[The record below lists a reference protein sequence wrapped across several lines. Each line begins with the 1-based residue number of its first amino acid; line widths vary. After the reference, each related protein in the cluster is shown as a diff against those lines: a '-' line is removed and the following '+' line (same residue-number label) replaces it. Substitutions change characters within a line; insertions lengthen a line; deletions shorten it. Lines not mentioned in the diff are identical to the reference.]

1 MPIFYIL
8 EKTKK
13 EGVELKNKNLQE
25 LMKYSGKYKVFTY
38 LSLILSGLSS
48 ILALVPFVYIWKI
61 IKEVIEVMPNFQNAT
76 NIVHNGWLA
85 VIFAVI
91 SMLIYFIGLI
101 CSHMSAFRVATNMR
115 KKAMEHITKMP
126 IGKIEEIG
134 SGKLRK
140 IVNESAGGTE
150 TYLAHQLP
158 DMAGALVTPICM
170 IIFLFVFDW
179 KLGLVSLIPTV
190 IGFFAMSKMMGKQMA
205 DDIGKYQNSLEV
217 MNNEAVEYVR
227 GMPVVKTFG
236 QSVYTFTKFKNSIE
250 DYEKFCMAYTKKA
263 RKPMIEFQ
271 VSINCIFAFLIAV
284 TLLVVGKGTVSQSF
298 LLNLLFYVIYTPILT
313 TTLTKVMFMSE
324 NTMLVTDC
332 IKRINSIFEIQP
344 LSESKINAKLK
355 DNSIELKNVKFK
367 YDNAEKN
374 AIDDINMKIDANST
388 IALVGPS
395 GSGKSTI
402 ANLIARFYDVNE
414 GKILIG
420 GVDIKD
426 IKKEELMDTV
436 SYVFQNSKLLKTSI
450 YENVRMAKPDATK
463 EEIMEALHLA
473 QCDDIIAKLPDG
485 INTIIGSKG
494 TYLSGGE
501 QQRINIARVMLKNS
515 KIVILDEATAFADPE
530 NEYKV
535 QKAFKNLGKNKT
547 VIMIAHRLSTIKNVD
562 KIYVINNGKVEEQG
576 THKELIDNGGMYSKM
591 WNDYNT
597 SIAWKVGEVKC

>member
-1 MPIFYIL
+1 M
-8 EKTKK
+8 K
-13 EGVELKNKNLQE
+13 KNLQE
-25 LMKYSGKYKVFTY
+25 LMKYSGKYKIFTY
-38 LSLILSGLSS
+38 LSLILSGISS
-48 ILALVPFVYIWKI
+48 VLALIPFVYIWKI

-76 NIVHNGWLA
+76 SIVHNGWMA
-85 VIFAVI
+85 VIFAII
-91 SMLIYFIGLI
+91 STIIYFVGLI
-101 CSHMSAFRVATNMR
+101 CSHMSAFRVASNMR
-115 KKAMEHITKMP
+115 KKAMEHITKIP

-170 IIFLFVFDW
+170 LIFLFIFDW
-179 KLGLVSLIPTV
+179 KLGIVSLIPTV
-190 IGFFAMSKMMGKQMA
+190 MGFFAMKKMMGKQMA

-236 QSVYTFTKFKNSIE
+236 QSVYTFKRFKNSIE
-250 DYEKFCMAYTKKA
+250 DYEKFCMAHTKKA

-271 VSINCIFAFLIAV
+271 VSVNCIFAFLIAV

-298 LLNLLFYVIYTPILT
+298 LLNLLFYIIYTPILT

-332 IKRINSIFEIQP
+332 IKRINSIFEIKP
-344 LSESKINAKLK
+344 LSENKTKEKIK

-367 YDNAEKN
+367 YDNAEDN
-374 AIDDINMKIDANST
+374 AIDNISMKIKANST

-420 GVDIKD
+420 VVDIKN
-426 IKKEELMDTV
+426 IKKEELMNTV

-450 YENVRMAKPDATK
+450 YENVRMAKPNATK
-463 EEIMEALHLA
+463 EEVIEALHLA
-473 QCDDIIAKLPDG
+473 QCDDIIEKMPDG
-485 INTIIGSKG
+485 IDTQIGSKG
-494 TYLSGGE
+494 VYFSGGE
-501 QQRINIARVMLKNS
+501 VQRINIARVILKNS

-530 NEYKV
+530 NETKV
-535 QKAFKNLGKNKT
+535 QKAFENLGKNKT

-562 KIYVINNGKVEEQG
+562 EIYVINNGKIKEQG
-576 THKELIDNGGMYSKM
+576 THEELIGKGGIYSKM

-597 SIAWKVGEVKC
+597 SIAWKVGEEKC

>member
-1 MPIFYIL
+1 M
-8 EKTKK
+8 
-13 EGVELKNKNLQE
+13 KNKNLQE
-25 LMKYSGKYKVFTY
+25 LMEYSGKYKIFTY
-38 LSLILSGLSS
+38 LSLILSGASS
-48 ILALVPFVYIWKI
+48 ILALIPFVYIWKI

-76 NIVHNGWLA
+76 NIVHNGWMA
-85 VIFAVI
+85 VAFSII
-91 SMLIYFIGLI
+91 SMVIYFIGLI
-101 CSHMSAFRVATNMR
+101 CSHMSAFRVAANMR

-126 IGKIEEIG
+126 IGKIDEIG
-134 SGKLRK
+134 SGRLRK

-158 DMAGALVTPICM
+158 DMAGALITPICM
-170 IIFLFVFDW
+170 LIFLFIFDW
-179 KLGLVSLIPTV
+179 KLGLVSLIPTI
-190 IGFFAMSKMMGKQMA
+190 IGFLAMSKMMGKQMA
-205 DDIGKYQNSLEV
+205 EDIGKYQNSLEV

-227 GMPVVKTFG
+227 GMPVVKSFG
-236 QSVYTFTKFKNSIE
+236 QSVYTFKKFKKSIE
-250 DYEKFCMAYTKKA
+250 DYDNFCMAYTKKA

-284 TLLVVGKGTVSQSF
+284 TLLVVGKGTISQSF
-298 LLNLLFYVIYTPILT
+298 LLNLLFYIIYTPILT

-332 IKRINSIFEIQP
+332 IKRINSIFEIKP
-344 LSESKINAKLK
+344 LSESTTNTKLN
-355 DNSIELKNVKFK
+355 DNFIELKNIKFK
-367 YDNAEKN
+367 YDNTEKN
-374 AIDDINMKIDANST
+374 AIDDISMEIPANST
-388 IALVGPS
+388 VALVGPS

-420 GVDIKD
+420 GIDIKD
-426 IKKEELMDTV
+426 IKKEELMNTV
-436 SYVFQNSKLLKTSI
+436 SYVFQNGKLLKTSI
-450 YENVRMAKPDATK
+450 YENVRMAKPNATK
-463 EEIMEALHLA
+463 EEVMEALHLA
-473 QCDDIIAKLPDG
+473 QCDDIIEKLPNG

-530 NEYKV
+530 NEYQV
-535 QKAFKNLGKNKT
+535 QKAFENLGKNKT

-562 KIYVINNGKVEEQG
+562 KIYVINNGKIEEQG
-576 THKELIDNGGMYSKM
+576 THEELINNNGIYNKM

-597 SIAWKVGEVKC
+597 SIAWKVGEAKC

>member
-1 MPIFYIL
+1 M
-8 EKTKK
+8 
-13 EGVELKNKNLQE
+13 KNKNLQE
-25 LMKYSGKYKVFTY
+25 LMKYSGKYKIFTY
-38 LSLILSGLSS
+38 LSLILSGISS
-48 ILALVPFVYIWKI
+48 VLALIPFVYIWKI

-76 NIVHNGWLA
+76 SIVHNGWMA
-85 VIFAVI
+85 VIFAII
-91 SMLIYFIGLI
+91 STIIYFVGLI
-101 CSHMSAFRVATNMR
+101 CSHMSAFRVASNMR
-115 KKAMEHITKMP
+115 KKAMEHITKIP

-170 IIFLFVFDW
+170 LIFLFIFDW
-179 KLGLVSLIPTV
+179 KLGIVSLIPTV
-190 IGFFAMSKMMGKQMA
+190 MGFFAMKKMMGKQMA

-236 QSVYTFTKFKNSIE
+236 QSVYTFKRFKNSIE
-250 DYEKFCMAYTKKA
+250 DYEKFCMAHTKKA

-271 VSINCIFAFLIAV
+271 VSVNCIFAFLIAV

-298 LLNLLFYVIYTPILT
+298 LLNLLFYIIYTPILT

-332 IKRINSIFEIQP
+332 IKRINSIFEIKP
-344 LSESKINAKLK
+344 LSENKTKEKIK

-367 YDNAEKN
+367 YDNAEDN
-374 AIDDINMKIDANST
+374 AIDNISMKIKANST

-420 GVDIKD
+420 VVDIKN
-426 IKKEELMDTV
+426 IKKEELMNTV

-450 YENVRMAKPDATK
+450 YENVRMAKPNATK
-463 EEIMEALHLA
+463 EEVIEALHLA
-473 QCDDIIAKLPDG
+473 QCDDIIEKMPDG
-485 INTIIGSKG
+485 IDTQIGSKG
-494 TYLSGGE
+494 VYFSGGE
-501 QQRINIARVMLKNS
+501 VQRINIARVILKNS

-530 NEYKV
+530 NETKV
-535 QKAFKNLGKNKT
+535 QKAFENLGKNKT

-562 KIYVINNGKVEEQG
+562 EIYVINNGKIKEQG
-576 THKELIDNGGMYSKM
+576 THEELIGKGGIYSKM

-597 SIAWKVGEVKC
+597 SIAWKVGEEKC

>member
-1 MPIFYIL
+1 
-8 EKTKK
+8 
-13 EGVELKNKNLQE
+13 
-25 LMKYSGKYKVFTY
+25 MKYSGKYKIFTY
-38 LSLILSGLSS
+38 LSLILSGISS
-48 ILALVPFVYIWKI
+48 VLALIPFVYIWKI

-76 NIVHNGWLA
+76 SIVHNGWMA
-85 VIFAVI
+85 VIFAII
-91 SMLIYFIGLI
+91 STIIYFVGLI
-101 CSHMSAFRVATNMR
+101 CSHMSAFRVASNMR
-115 KKAMEHITKMP
+115 KKAMEHITKIP

-170 IIFLFVFDW
+170 LIFLFIFDW
-179 KLGLVSLIPTV
+179 KLGIVSLIPTV
-190 IGFFAMSKMMGKQMA
+190 MGFFAMKKMMGKQMA

-236 QSVYTFTKFKNSIE
+236 QSVYTFKRFKNSIE
-250 DYEKFCMAYTKKA
+250 DYEKFCMAHTKKA
-263 RKPMIEFQ
+263 KKPMIEFQ
-271 VSINCIFAFLIAV
+271 VSVNCIFAFLIAV

-298 LLNLLFYVIYTPILT
+298 LLNLLFYIIYTPILT

-332 IKRINSIFEIQP
+332 IKRINSIFEIKP
-344 LSESKINAKLK
+344 LSENKTKEKIK

-367 YDNAEKN
+367 YDNAEDN
-374 AIDDINMKIDANST
+374 AIDNISMKIKANST

-420 GVDIKD
+420 VVDIKN
-426 IKKEELMDTV
+426 IKKEELMNTV

-450 YENVRMAKPDATK
+450 YENVRMAKPNATK
-463 EEIMEALHLA
+463 EEVIEALHLA
-473 QCDDIIAKLPDG
+473 QCDDIIEKMPDG
-485 INTIIGSKG
+485 IDTQIGSKG
-494 TYLSGGE
+494 VYFSGGE
-501 QQRINIARVMLKNS
+501 VQRINIARVILKNS

-530 NEYKV
+530 NETKV
-535 QKAFKNLGKNKT
+535 QKAFENLGKNKT

-562 KIYVINNGKVEEQG
+562 EIYVINNGKIKEQG
-576 THKELIDNGGMYSKM
+576 THEELIGKGGIYSKM

-597 SIAWKVGEVKC
+597 SIAWKVGEEKC

>member
-1 MPIFYIL
+1 M
-8 EKTKK
+8 
-13 EGVELKNKNLQE
+13 KNKNLQE
-25 LMKYSGKYKVFTY
+25 LMKYSGKYKIFTY
-38 LSLILSGLSS
+38 LSLILSGIYSV
-48 ILALVPFVYIWKI
+48 LALSPFVYIWKI

-76 NIVHNGWLA
+76 SIVHNGWMA
-85 VIFAVI
+85 VIFAII
-91 SMLIYFIGLI
+91 SMIIYFVGLI
-101 CSHMSAFRVATNMR
+101 CSHMSAFRVASNMR
-115 KKAMEHITKMP
+115 KKAMEHITKIP

-158 DMAGALVTPICM
+158 DMAGALVTTICM
-170 IIFLFVFDW
+170 LIFLFIFDW
-179 KLGLVSLIPTV
+179 KLGIVSLIPTV
-190 IGFFAMSKMMGKQMA
+190 MGFFAMKKMMGKQMA

-236 QSVYTFTKFKNSIE
+236 QSVYTFKRFKNSIE

-271 VSINCIFAFLIAV
+271 VSVNCIFAFLIAV

-298 LLNLLFYVIYTPILT
+298 LLNLLFYIIYTPILT

-332 IKRINSIFEIQP
+332 IKRINSIFEIKP
-344 LSESKINAKLK
+344 LSENKTKEKIK

-367 YDNAEKN
+367 YDNAEDN
-374 AIDDINMKIDANST
+374 AIDNISMKIKANNT

-420 GVDIKD
+420 GVDIKN
-426 IKKEELMDTV
+426 IKKEELMNTV

-450 YENVRMAKPDATK
+450 YENVRMAKPNATK
-463 EEIMEALHLA
+463 EEVIEALHLA
-473 QCDDIIAKLPDG
+473 QCDDIIEKMPDG
-485 INTIIGSKG
+485 IDTQIGSKG
-494 TYLSGGE
+494 VCFSGGE
-501 QQRINIARVMLKNS
+501 VQRINIARVILKNS

-530 NEYKV
+530 NETKV
-535 QKAFKNLGKNKT
+535 QKAFENLGKNKT

-562 KIYVINNGKVEEQG
+562 EIYVINNGKIEEQG
-576 THKELIDNGGMYSKM
+576 THEELIGKGGIYSKM

-597 SIAWKVGEVKC
+597 SIAWKVGEEKC

>member
-1 MPIFYIL
+1 
-8 EKTKK
+8 
-13 EGVELKNKNLQE
+13 
-25 LMKYSGKYKVFTY
+25 MKYSGKYKIFTY
-38 LSLILSGLSS
+38 LSLILSGISS
-48 ILALVPFVYIWKI
+48 VLALIPFVYIWKI

-76 NIVHNGWLA
+76 SIVHNGWMA
-85 VIFAVI
+85 VIFAII
-91 SMLIYFIGLI
+91 STIIYFVGLI
-101 CSHMSAFRVATNMR
+101 CSHMSAFRVASNMR
-115 KKAMEHITKMP
+115 KKAMEHITKIP

-170 IIFLFVFDW
+170 LIFLFIFDW
-179 KLGLVSLIPTV
+179 KLGIVSLIPTV
-190 IGFFAMSKMMGKQMA
+190 MGFFAMKKMMGKQMA

-236 QSVYTFTKFKNSIE
+236 QSVYTFKRFKNSIE
-250 DYEKFCMAYTKKA
+250 DYEKFCMTYTKKA

-271 VSINCIFAFLIAV
+271 VSVNCIFAFLIAV

-298 LLNLLFYVIYTPILT
+298 LLNLLFYIIYTPILT

-332 IKRINSIFEIQP
+332 IKRINSIFEIKP
-344 LSESKINAKLK
+344 LSENKTKEKIK

-367 YDNAEKN
+367 YDNAEDN
-374 AIDDINMKIDANST
+374 AIDNISMKIKANST

-420 GVDIKD
+420 GVDIKN
-426 IKKEELMDTV
+426 IKKEELMNTV

-450 YENVRMAKPDATK
+450 YENVRMAKPNATK
-463 EEIMEALHLA
+463 EEVIEALHLA
-473 QCDDIIAKLPDG
+473 QCDDIIEKMPDG
-485 INTIIGSKG
+485 IDTQIGSKG
-494 TYLSGGE
+494 VYFSGGE
-501 QQRINIARVMLKNS
+501 VQRINIARVILKNS

-530 NEYKV
+530 NETVIQEAISK
-535 QKAFKNLGKNKT
+535 LIKNKT
-547 VIMIAHRLSTIKNVD
+547 VLIIAHRMRTVTNAD
-562 KIYVINNGKVEEQG
+562 KIVVLKDGIVAEQGTPNGLINNGKIF
-576 THKELIDNGGMYSKM
+576 KEMVQKQQS
-591 WNDYNT
+591 T
-597 SIAWKVGEVKC
+597 EHWKL

>member
-1 MPIFYIL
+1 M
-8 EKTKK
+8 
-13 EGVELKNKNLQE
+13 KNKNLQE
-25 LMKYSGKYKVFTY
+25 LMEYSGKYKIFTY
-38 LSLILSGLSS
+38 LSLILSGASS
-48 ILALVPFVYIWKI
+48 ILALIPFVYIWKI

-76 NIVHNGWLA
+76 NIVHNGWMA
-85 VIFAVI
+85 VAFSII
-91 SMLIYFIGLI
+91 SMVIYFIGLI
-101 CSHMSAFRVATNMR
+101 CSHMSAFRVAANMR

-126 IGKIEEIG
+126 IGKIDEIG
-134 SGKLRK
+134 SGRLRK

-158 DMAGALVTPICM
+158 DMAGALITPICM
-170 IIFLFVFDW
+170 LIFLFIFDW
-179 KLGLVSLIPTV
+179 KLGLVSLIPTI
-190 IGFFAMSKMMGKQMA
+190 IGFLAMSKMMGKQMA
-205 DDIGKYQNSLEV
+205 EDIGKYQNSLEV

-227 GMPVVKTFG
+227 GMPVVKSFG
-236 QSVYTFTKFKNSIE
+236 QSVYTFKKFKKSIE
-250 DYEKFCMAYTKKA
+250 DYDNFCMAYTKKA

-284 TLLVVGKGTVSQSF
+284 TLLVVGKGTISQSF
-298 LLNLLFYVIYTPILT
+298 LLNLLFYIIYTPILT

-332 IKRINSIFEIQP
+332 IKRINSIFEIKP
-344 LSESKINAKLK
+344 LSESTTNTKLN
-355 DNSIELKNVKFK
+355 DNFIELKNIKFK
-367 YDNAEKN
+367 YDNTEKN
-374 AIDDINMKIDANST
+374 AIDDISMEIPANST
-388 IALVGPS
+388 VALVGPS

-420 GVDIKD
+420 GIDIKD
-426 IKKEELMDTV
+426 IKKEELMNTV
-436 SYVFQNSKLLKTSI
+436 SYVFQNGKLLKTSI
-450 YENVRMAKPDATK
+450 YENVRMAKPNATK
-463 EEIMEALHLA
+463 EEVMEALHLA
-473 QCDDIIAKLPDG
+473 QCDDIIEKLPNG

-530 NEYKV
+530 NEYQL
-535 QKAFKNLGKNKT
+535 QKAFENLGKNKT

-562 KIYVINNGKVEEQG
+562 KIYVINNGKIEEQG
-576 THKELIDNGGMYSKM
+576 THEELINNNGIYNKM

-597 SIAWKVGEVKC
+597 SIAWKVGEAKC

>member
-1 MPIFYIL
+1 M
-8 EKTKK
+8 
-13 EGVELKNKNLQE
+13 KNKNLQE
-25 LMKYSGKYKVFTY
+25 LMKYSEKYKIFTY
-38 LSLILSGLSS
+38 LSLILSSVSS
-48 ILALVPFVYIWKI
+48 IFALVPFVYIWKI

-76 NIVHNGWLA
+76 SIVHNGWMA
-85 VIFAVI
+85 VIFAIV
-91 SMLIYFIGLI
+91 SMVIYFIGLI
-101 CSHMSAFRVATNMR
+101 CSHMSAFRVATNIR

-126 IGKIEEIG
+126 IGKIDEIG

-158 DMAGALVTPICM
+158 DMAGAVVTPICM
-170 IIFLFVFDW
+170 IIFLFIFDW

-205 DDIGKYQNSLEV
+205 EDIGKYQNSLEI

-236 QSVYTFTKFKNSIE
+236 QSVYTFRKFKKSIQ
-250 DYEKFCMAYTKKA
+250 DYDNFCMSYTKKA
-263 RKPMIEFQ
+263 RKPMIGFQ
-271 VSINCIFAFLIAV
+271 VAINCIFAFLIAV
-284 TLLVVGKGTVSQSF
+284 TLLVVGNGTISQNF
-298 LLNLLFYVIYTPILT
+298 LLNLLFYIIYTPILT

-324 NTMLVTDC
+324 NTMIVTDC
-332 IKRINSIFEIQP
+332 IKRINSIFDIKP
-344 LSESKINAKLK
+344 LSESTTIIKMN
-355 DNSIELKNVKFK
+355 DNSIELKNIKFK

-374 AIDDINMKIDANST
+374 AIDDISMKIPANST

-402 ANLIARFYDVNE
+402 ANLIARFYDVND
-414 GKILIG
+414 GKISIG
-420 GVDIKD
+420 GVDIKE
-426 IKKEELMDTV
+426 IKKEDLMNTV
-436 SYVFQNSKLLKTSI
+436 SYVFQNSQLLKTSI
-450 YENVRMAKPDATK
+450 YENVRMAKPNATK
-463 EEIMEALHLA
+463 EEIIEALHLA
-473 QCDDIIAKLPDG
+473 QCDDIIEKLPNG

-530 NEYKV
+530 NEFQV
-535 QKAFKNLGKNKT
+535 QKAFENLGKDKT

-562 KIYVINNGKVEEQG
+562 KIYVINDGKIEEQG
-576 THKELIDNGGMYSKM
+576 THEELINKKGIYNKM

>member
-1 MPIFYIL
+1 
-8 EKTKK
+8 
-13 EGVELKNKNLQE
+13 
-25 LMKYSGKYKVFTY
+25 MKYSGKYKIFTY
-38 LSLILSGLSS
+38 LSLILSGISS
-48 ILALVPFVYIWKI
+48 VLALIPFVYIWKI

-76 NIVHNGWLA
+76 SIVHNGWMA
-85 VIFAVI
+85 VIFAII
-91 SMLIYFIGLI
+91 STIIYFVGLI
-101 CSHMSAFRVATNMR
+101 CSHMSAFRVASNMR
-115 KKAMEHITKMP
+115 KKAMEHITKIP

-170 IIFLFVFDW
+170 LIFLFIFDW
-179 KLGLVSLIPTV
+179 KLGIVSLIPTV
-190 IGFFAMSKMMGKQMA
+190 MGFFAMKKMMGKQMA

-236 QSVYTFTKFKNSIE
+236 QSVYTFKRFKNSIE
-250 DYEKFCMAYTKKA
+250 DYEKFCMTYTKKA

-271 VSINCIFAFLIAV
+271 VSVNCIFAFLIAV

-298 LLNLLFYVIYTPILT
+298 LLNLLFYIIYTPILT

-332 IKRINSIFEIQP
+332 IKRINSIFEIKP
-344 LSESKINAKLK
+344 LSENKTKEKIK

-367 YDNAEKN
+367 YDNAEDN
-374 AIDDINMKIDANST
+374 AIDNISMKIKANST

-420 GVDIKD
+420 GVDIKN
-426 IKKEELMDTV
+426 IKKEELMNTV

-450 YENVRMAKPDATK
+450 YENVRMAKPNATK
-463 EEIMEALHLA
+463 EEVIEALHLA
-473 QCDDIIAKLPDG
+473 QCDDIIEKMPDG
-485 INTIIGSKG
+485 IDTQIGSKG
-494 TYLSGGE
+494 VYFSGGE
-501 QQRINIARVMLKNS
+501 VQRINIARVILKNS

-530 NEYKV
+530 NETKV
-535 QKAFKNLGKNKT
+535 QKAFENLGKNKT

-562 KIYVINNGKVEEQG
+562 EIYVINNGKIKEQG
-576 THKELIDNGGMYSKM
+576 THEELIGKGGIYSKM

-597 SIAWKVGEVKC
+597 SIAWKVGEEKC

>member
-1 MPIFYIL
+1 
-8 EKTKK
+8 
-13 EGVELKNKNLQE
+13 
-25 LMKYSGKYKVFTY
+25 MKYSGKYKIFTY
-38 LSLILSGLSS
+38 LSLILSGISS
-48 ILALVPFVYIWKI
+48 VLALIPFVYIWKI

-76 NIVHNGWLA
+76 SIVHNGWMA
-85 VIFAVI
+85 VIFAII
-91 SMLIYFIGLI
+91 STIIYFVGLI
-101 CSHMSAFRVATNMR
+101 CSHMSAFRVASNMR
-115 KKAMEHITKMP
+115 KKAMEHITKIP

-170 IIFLFVFDW
+170 LIFLFIFDW
-179 KLGLVSLIPTV
+179 KLGIVSLIPTV
-190 IGFFAMSKMMGKQMA
+190 MGFFAMKKMMGKQMA

-236 QSVYTFTKFKNSIE
+236 QSVYTFKRFKNSIE
-250 DYEKFCMAYTKKA
+250 DYEKFCMAHTKKA

-271 VSINCIFAFLIAV
+271 VSVNCIFAFLIAV

-298 LLNLLFYVIYTPILT
+298 LLNLLFYIIYTPILT

-332 IKRINSIFEIQP
+332 IKRINSIFEIKP
-344 LSESKINAKLK
+344 LSENKTKEKIK

-367 YDNAEKN
+367 YDNAEDN
-374 AIDDINMKIDANST
+374 AIDNISMKIKANST

-420 GVDIKD
+420 GVDIKN
-426 IKKEELMDTV
+426 IKKEELMNTV

-450 YENVRMAKPDATK
+450 YENVRMAKPNATK
-463 EEIMEALHLA
+463 EEVIEALHLA
-473 QCDDIIAKLPDG
+473 QCDDIIEKMPDG
-485 INTIIGSKG
+485 IDTQIGSKG
-494 TYLSGGE
+494 VYFSGGE
-501 QQRINIARVMLKNS
+501 VQRINIARVILKNS

-530 NEYKV
+530 NETKV
-535 QKAFKNLGKNKT
+535 QKAFENLGKNKT

-562 KIYVINNGKVEEQG
+562 EIYVINNGKIKEQG
-576 THKELIDNGGMYSKM
+576 THEELIGKGGIYSKM

-597 SIAWKVGEVKC
+597 SIAWKVGEEKC

>member
-1 MPIFYIL
+1 M
-8 EKTKK
+8 
-13 EGVELKNKNLQE
+13 KNKNLQE

-38 LSLILSGLSS
+38 LSLILSGISS
-48 ILALVPFVYIWKI
+48 IFALIPFIYIWKI
-61 IKEVIEVMPNFQNAT
+61 IKEVIEVMPNFENAT

-85 VIFAVI
+85 VIFAIV
-91 SMLIYFIGLI
+91 SMIIYFMGLI
-101 CSHMSAFRVATNMR
+101 CSHMSAFRVASNMR
-115 KKAMEHITKMP
+115 KKAMEHITKMT

-158 DMAGALVTPICM
+158 DMVGALVTPICM
-170 IIFLFVFDW
+170 LIFLFIFDW
-179 KLGLVSLIPTV
+179 KLGIVSLVPT
-190 IGFFAMSKMMGKQMA
+190 IMGFFAMKKMMGKQMA

-236 QSVYTFTKFKNSIE
+236 QSVYTFKRFKNSIE

-271 VSINCIFAFLIAV
+271 VSVNCIFAFLIAV
-284 TLLVVGKGTVSQSF
+284 TLLTVGRGTISQRF
-298 LLNLLFYVIYTPILT
+298 LLNLLFYIIYTPILT

-332 IKRINSIFEIQP
+332 IKRINSIFDIKP
-344 LSESKINAKLK
+344 LSENKTKEKIK

-367 YDNAEKN
+367 YDNAEEN
-374 AIDDINMKIDANST
+374 AIDGISMRISSNST

-395 GSGKSTI
+395 GGGKSTI
-402 ANLIARFYDVNE
+402 ANLVARFYDVNE
-414 GKILIG
+414 GKISIG
-420 GVDIKD
+420 GVDIKN
-426 IKKEELMDTV
+426 IKKEELMNTV

-450 YENVRMAKPDATK
+450 YENVRMAKPNATK
-463 EEIMEALHLA
+463 EEVMEALHLA
-473 QCDDIIAKLPDG
+473 QCDDIIEKLPDG
-485 INTIIGSKG
+485 IDTQIGSKG
-494 TYLSGGE
+494 VYFSGGE
-501 QQRINIARVMLKNS
+501 VQRINIARVILKNS
-515 KIVILDEATAFADPE
+515 RIVILDEATAFADPE
-530 NEYKV
+530 NETKV
-535 QKAFKNLGKNKT
+535 QKAFENLGKNKT

-562 KIYVINNGKVEEQG
+562 EIYVINNGKIEEQG
-576 THKELIDNGGMYSKM
+576 THEELIGKGGIYSKM

-597 SIAWKVGEVKC
+597 SIAWKVGEEKC

>member
-1 MPIFYIL
+1 M
-8 EKTKK
+8 
-13 EGVELKNKNLQE
+13 KNKNLQE
-25 LMKYSGKYKVFTY
+25 LMKYSGKYKIFTY
-38 LSLILSGLSS
+38 LSLILSGIYSV
-48 ILALVPFVYIWKI
+48 LALIPFVYIWKI

-76 NIVHNGWLA
+76 SIVHNGWMA
-85 VIFAVI
+85 VIFAII
-91 SMLIYFIGLI
+91 SMIIYFVGLI
-101 CSHMSAFRVATNMR
+101 CSHMSAFRVASNMR
-115 KKAMEHITKMP
+115 KKAMEHITKIP

-170 IIFLFVFDW
+170 LIFLFIFDW
-179 KLGLVSLIPTV
+179 KLGIVSLIPTV
-190 IGFFAMSKMMGKQMA
+190 MGFFAMKKMMGKQMA

-236 QSVYTFTKFKNSIE
+236 QSVYTFKRFKNSIE

-271 VSINCIFAFLIAV
+271 VSVNCIFAFLIAV

-298 LLNLLFYVIYTPILT
+298 LLNLLFYIIYTPILT

-332 IKRINSIFEIQP
+332 IKRINSIFEIKP
-344 LSESKINAKLK
+344 LSENKTKEKIK

-367 YDNAEKN
+367 YDNAEDN
-374 AIDDINMKIDANST
+374 AIDNAIDNISMKIKANNT

-420 GVDIKD
+420 GVDIKN
-426 IKKEELMDTV
+426 IKKEELMNTV

-450 YENVRMAKPDATK
+450 YENVRMAKPNATK
-463 EEIMEALHLA
+463 EEVIEALHLA
-473 QCDDIIAKLPDG
+473 QCDDIIEKMPDG
-485 INTIIGSKG
+485 IDTQIGSKG
-494 TYLSGGE
+494 VCFSGGE
-501 QQRINIARVMLKNS
+501 VQRINIARVILKNS

-530 NEYKV
+530 NETKV
-535 QKAFKNLGKNKT
+535 QKAFENLGKNKT

-562 KIYVINNGKVEEQG
+562 EIYVINNGKIEEQG
-576 THKELIDNGGMYSKM
+576 THEELIGKGGIYSKM

-597 SIAWKVGEVKC
+597 SIAWKVGEEKC

>member
-1 MPIFYIL
+1 M
-8 EKTKK
+8 
-13 EGVELKNKNLQE
+13 KNKNLQE
-25 LMKYSGKYKVFTY
+25 LMKYSGKYKIFTY

-48 ILALVPFVYIWKI
+48 ILALIPFVYIWKI

-76 NIVHNGWLA
+76 SIVHNGWMA
-85 VIFAVI
+85 VAFAII
-91 SMLIYFIGLI
+91 SMAIYFMGLI

-150 TYLAHQLP
+150 NYLAHQLP

-170 IIFLFVFDW
+170 LIFLFIFDW
-179 KLGLVSLIPTV
+179 KLGLVSLIPTG

-217 MNNEAVEYVR
+217 MNNEAAEYVR

-236 QSVYTFTKFKNSIE
+236 QSVYTFKRFKNSIE

-271 VSINCIFAFLIAV
+271 VSTNCIFAFLIAV
-284 TLLVVGKGTVSQSF
+284 TLLIVGKGTVSQSF
-298 LLNLLFYVIYTPILT
+298 LLNLLFYIIYTPILT

-332 IKRINSIFEIQP
+332 IKRINSIFEIEP
-344 LSESKINAKLK
+344 LPESKPNAKLN
-355 DNSIELKNVKFK
+355 DNSIERKNIKFK

-374 AIDDINMKIDANST
+374 AIDGISMKINSNST

-414 GKILIG
+414 GKISIG
-420 GVDIKD
+420 GVDIKN
-426 IKKEELMDTV
+426 IKKEELMNTV

-450 YENVRMAKPDATK
+450 YENVRMAKPNATK
-463 EEIMEALHLA
+463 EEVVEALHLA
-473 QCDDIIAKLPDG
+473 QCDDIIEKLPDG
-485 INTIIGSKG
+485 INTVIGSKG

-501 QQRINIARVMLKNS
+501 GQRINIARVMLKNS

-530 NEYKV
+530 NEYQV
-535 QKAFKNLGKNKT
+535 QKAFENLGKNKT

-562 KIYVINNGKVEEQG
+562 KIYVINNGKIEEQG
-576 THKELIDNGGMYSKM
+576 THEELINNNGIYNKM

-597 SIAWKVGEVKC
+597 SIAWKVGEAKC

>member
-1 MPIFYIL
+1 M
-8 EKTKK
+8 
-13 EGVELKNKNLQE
+13 KNKNLQE
-25 LMKYSGKYKVFTY
+25 LMKYSGKYKIFTY
-38 LSLILSGLSS
+38 LSLILSGISS
-48 ILALVPFVYIWKI
+48 VLALIPFVYIWKI

-76 NIVHNGWLA
+76 SIVHNGWMA
-85 VIFAVI
+85 VIFAII
-91 SMLIYFIGLI
+91 SMIIYFVGLI
-101 CSHMSAFRVATNMR
+101 CSHMSAFRVASNMR
-115 KKAMEHITKMP
+115 KKAMEHITKIP

-170 IIFLFVFDW
+170 LIFLFIFDW
-179 KLGLVSLIPTV
+179 KLGIVSLIPTV
-190 IGFFAMSKMMGKQMA
+190 MGFFAMKKMMGKQMA

-236 QSVYTFTKFKNSIE
+236 QSVYTFKRFKNSIE

-271 VSINCIFAFLIAV
+271 VSVNCIFAFLIAV

-298 LLNLLFYVIYTPILT
+298 LLNLLFYIIYTPILT

-332 IKRINSIFEIQP
+332 IKRINSIFEIKP
-344 LSESKINAKLK
+344 LSENKTKEKIK

-367 YDNAEKN
+367 YDNAEDN
-374 AIDDINMKIDANST
+374 AIDNISMKIKANST

-420 GVDIKD
+420 GVDIKN
-426 IKKEELMDTV
+426 IKKEELMNTV

-450 YENVRMAKPDATK
+450 YENVRMAKPNATK
-463 EEIMEALHLA
+463 EEVIEALHLA
-473 QCDDIIAKLPDG
+473 QCDDIIEKMPDG
-485 INTIIGSKG
+485 IDTQIGSKG
-494 TYLSGGE
+494 VYFSGGE
-501 QQRINIARVMLKNS
+501 VQRINIARVILKNS

-530 NEYKV
+530 NETKV
-535 QKAFKNLGKNKT
+535 QKAFENLGKNKT
-547 VIMIAHRLSTIKNVD
+547 VIMIAHRLLTIKNVD
-562 KIYVINNGKVEEQG
+562 EIYVINNGKIKEQG
-576 THKELIDNGGMYSKM
+576 THEELIGKGGIYSKM

-597 SIAWKVGEVKC
+597 SIAWKVGEEKC

>member
-1 MPIFYIL
+1 M
-8 EKTKK
+8 
-13 EGVELKNKNLQE
+13 KNKNLQE
-25 LMKYSGKYKVFTY
+25 LMKYSGKYKIFTY
-38 LSLILSGLSS
+38 LSLILSGVSS
-48 ILALVPFVYIWKI
+48 ILALIPFVYIWKI

-76 NIVHNGWLA
+76 SIVYNGWMA
-85 VIFAVI
+85 VLFAVL
-91 SMLIYFIGLI
+91 SMIIYFAGLV
-101 CSHMSAFRVATNMR
+101 CSHMSAFRIATNMR
-115 KKAMEHITKMP
+115 KRVMEHITKIP
-126 IGKIEEIG
+126 IGKIDEIG

-158 DMAGALVTPICM
+158 DLVGALVTPVCM
-170 IIFLFVFDW
+170 LIILFIFDW

-190 IGFFAMSKMMGKQMA
+190 LGFFAMSKMMGKQMA

-236 QSVYTFTKFKNSIE
+236 QTIHTFKKFKKSID
-250 DYEKFCMAYTKKA
+250 DYDNFCISYTKKA

-284 TLLVVGKGTVSQSF
+284 SLIVVGRGTVSQEF
-298 LLNLLFYVIYTPILT
+298 LLNLLFYIIYTPILT

-332 IKRINSIFEIQP
+332 INRINSIFDIKP
-344 LSESKINAKLK
+344 LSESTATVKLK
-355 DNSIELKNVKFK
+355 DNSIELKNIKFK
-367 YDNAEKN
+367 YENAEKN
-374 AIDDINMKIDANST
+374 AIDDISLKIPANST

-395 GSGKSTI
+395 GGGKSTI
-402 ANLIARFYDVNE
+402 ANLIARFYDVDK
-414 GKILIG
+414 GQILIG
-420 GVDIKD
+420 GVNVKD
-426 IKKEELMDTV
+426 IPKEELMNTV

-450 YENVRMAKPDATK
+450 YENVKMAKQNATK
-463 EEIMEALHLA
+463 DEIMKALHMA
-473 QCDDIIAKLPDG
+473 QCDDILEKLPDG
-485 INTIIGSKG
+485 VNTVIGKNG

-530 NEYKV
+530 NELQV
-535 QKAFKNLGKNKT
+535 QKAFENLSKNKT

-562 KIYVINNGKVEEQG
+562 KIYVLDNGKIKEEG
-576 THKELIDNGGMYSKM
+576 THDELLDKNEIYNKM

-597 SIAWKVGEVKC
+597 SIAWKVGEKRC

>member
-1 MPIFYIL
+1 
-8 EKTKK
+8 
-13 EGVELKNKNLQE
+13 
-25 LMKYSGKYKVFTY
+25 MKYSGKYKIFTY
-38 LSLILSGLSS
+38 LSLILSGISS
-48 ILALVPFVYIWKI
+48 VLALIPFIYIWKI

-76 NIVHNGWLA
+76 SIVHNGWMA
-85 VIFAVI
+85 VIFAII
-91 SMLIYFIGLI
+91 STIIYFVGLI
-101 CSHMSAFRVATNMR
+101 CSHMSAFRVASNMR
-115 KKAMEHITKMP
+115 KKAMEHITKIP

-170 IIFLFVFDW
+170 LIFLFIFDW
-179 KLGLVSLIPTV
+179 KLGIVSLIPTV
-190 IGFFAMSKMMGKQMA
+190 MGFFAMKKMMGKQMA

-236 QSVYTFTKFKNSIE
+236 QSVYTFKRFKNSIE
-250 DYEKFCMAYTKKA
+250 DYEKFCMAHTKKA

-271 VSINCIFAFLIAV
+271 VSVNCIFAFLIAV

-298 LLNLLFYVIYTPILT
+298 LLNLLFYIIYTPILT

-332 IKRINSIFEIQP
+332 IKRINSIFEIKP
-344 LSESKINAKLK
+344 LSENKTKEKIK

-367 YDNAEKN
+367 YDNAEDN
-374 AIDDINMKIDANST
+374 AIDNISMKIKANST

-420 GVDIKD
+420 VVDIKN
-426 IKKEELMDTV
+426 IKKEELMNTV

-450 YENVRMAKPDATK
+450 YENVRMAKPNATK
-463 EEIMEALHLA
+463 EEVIEALHLA
-473 QCDDIIAKLPDG
+473 QCDDIIEKMPDG
-485 INTIIGSKG
+485 IDTQIGSKG
-494 TYLSGGE
+494 VYFSGGE
-501 QQRINIARVMLKNS
+501 VQRINIARVILKNS

-530 NEYKV
+530 NETKV
-535 QKAFKNLGKNKT
+535 QKAFENLGKNKT

-562 KIYVINNGKVEEQG
+562 EIYVINNGKIKEQG
-576 THKELIDNGGMYSKM
+576 THEELIGKGGIYSKM

-597 SIAWKVGEVKC
+597 SIAWKVGEEKC

>member
-1 MPIFYIL
+1 M
-8 EKTKK
+8 K
-13 EGVELKNKNLQE
+13 KNLQE
-25 LMKYSGKYKVFTY
+25 LMKYSGKYKIFTY
-38 LSLILSGLSS
+38 LSLILSGISS
-48 ILALVPFVYIWKI
+48 VLALIPFVYIWKI

-76 NIVHNGWLA
+76 SIVHNGWMA
-85 VIFAVI
+85 VIFAII
-91 SMLIYFIGLI
+91 STIIYFVGLI
-101 CSHMSAFRVATNMR
+101 CSHMSAFRVASNMR
-115 KKAMEHITKMP
+115 KKAMEHITKIP

-170 IIFLFVFDW
+170 LIFLFIFDW
-179 KLGLVSLIPTV
+179 KLGIVSLIPTV
-190 IGFFAMSKMMGKQMA
+190 MGFFAMKKMMGKQMA

-236 QSVYTFTKFKNSIE
+236 QSVYTFKRFKNSIE

-271 VSINCIFAFLIAV
+271 VSVNCIFAFLIAV

-298 LLNLLFYVIYTPILT
+298 LLNLLFYIIYTPILT

-332 IKRINSIFEIQP
+332 IKRINSIFEIKP
-344 LSESKINAKLK
+344 LSENKTKEKIK

-367 YDNAEKN
+367 YDNAEDN
-374 AIDDINMKIDANST
+374 AIDNISMKIKANST

-395 GSGKSTI
+395 ESGKSTI

-420 GVDIKD
+420 GVDIKN
-426 IKKEELMDTV
+426 IKKEELMNTV

-450 YENVRMAKPDATK
+450 YENVRMAKPNATK
-463 EEIMEALHLA
+463 EEVIEALHLA
-473 QCDDIIAKLPDG
+473 QCDDIIEKMPDG
-485 INTIIGSKG
+485 IDTQIGSKG
-494 TYLSGGE
+494 VYFSGGE
-501 QQRINIARVMLKNS
+501 VQRINIARVILKNS

-530 NEYKV
+530 NETVIQEAISK
-535 QKAFKNLGKNKT
+535 LIKNKT
-547 VIMIAHRLSTIKNVD
+547 VLIIAHRMRTVTNAD
-562 KIYVINNGKVEEQG
+562 KIVVLKDGIVAEQGTPNGLINNGKIF
-576 THKELIDNGGMYSKM
+576 KEMVQKQQS
-591 WNDYNT
+591 T
-597 SIAWKVGEVKC
+597 EHWKL

>member
-1 MPIFYIL
+1 M
-8 EKTKK
+8 
-13 EGVELKNKNLQE
+13 KNKNLQE
-25 LMKYSGKYKVFTY
+25 LMKYSGKYKIFTY
-38 LSLILSGLSS
+38 LSLILSGISS
-48 ILALVPFVYIWKI
+48 VLALIPFVYIWKI

-76 NIVHNGWLA
+76 SIVHNGWMA
-85 VIFAVI
+85 VIFAII
-91 SMLIYFIGLI
+91 SMIIYFVGLI
-101 CSHMSAFRVATNMR
+101 CSHMSAFRVASNMR
-115 KKAMEHITKMP
+115 KKAMEHITKIP

-158 DMAGALVTPICM
+158 DMAGALVTTICM
-170 IIFLFVFDW
+170 LIFLFIFDW
-179 KLGLVSLIPTV
+179 KLGIVSLIPTV
-190 IGFFAMSKMMGKQMA
+190 MGFFAMKKMMGKQMA

-236 QSVYTFTKFKNSIE
+236 QSVYTFKRFKNSIE

-271 VSINCIFAFLIAV
+271 VSVNCIFAFLIAV

-298 LLNLLFYVIYTPILT
+298 LLNLLFYIIYTPILT

-332 IKRINSIFEIQP
+332 IKRINSIFEIKP
-344 LSESKINAKLK
+344 LSENKTKEKIK

-367 YDNAEKN
+367 YDNAEDN
-374 AIDDINMKIDANST
+374 AIDNISMKIKANSA

-420 GVDIKD
+420 GVDIKN
-426 IKKEELMDTV
+426 IKKEELMNTV

-450 YENVRMAKPDATK
+450 YENVRMAKPNATK
-463 EEIMEALHLA
+463 EEVIEALHLA
-473 QCDDIIAKLPDG
+473 QCDDIIEKMPDG
-485 INTIIGSKG
+485 IDTQIGSKG
-494 TYLSGGE
+494 VYFSGGE
-501 QQRINIARVMLKNS
+501 VQRINIARVILKNS

-530 NEYKV
+530 NETKV
-535 QKAFKNLGKNKT
+535 QKALENLGKNKT

-562 KIYVINNGKVEEQG
+562 EIYVINNGKIKEQG
-576 THKELIDNGGMYSKM
+576 THEELIGKGGIYSKM

-597 SIAWKVGEVKC
+597 SIAWKVGEEKC

>member
-1 MPIFYIL
+1 M
-8 EKTKK
+8 
-13 EGVELKNKNLQE
+13 KNKNLQE
-25 LMKYSGKYKVFTY
+25 LMKYSGKYKIFTY
-38 LSLILSGLSS
+38 LSLILSGISS
-48 ILALVPFVYIWKI
+48 VLALIPFVYIWKI

-76 NIVHNGWLA
+76 SIVHNGWMA
-85 VIFAVI
+85 VIFAII
-91 SMLIYFIGLI
+91 SMAIYFVGLI
-101 CSHMSAFRVATNMR
+101 CSHMSAFRVASNMR

-170 IIFLFVFDW
+170 LIFLFIFDW
-179 KLGLVSLIPTV
+179 KLGIVSLIPTV
-190 IGFFAMSKMMGKQMA
+190 MGFFAMKKMMGKQMA

-236 QSVYTFTKFKNSIE
+236 QSVYTFKRFKNSIE
-250 DYEKFCMAYTKKA
+250 DYEKFCMAYTKKS

-271 VSINCIFAFLIAV
+271 VSVNCIFAFLIAV

-298 LLNLLFYVIYTPILT
+298 LLNLLFYIIYTPILT

-332 IKRINSIFEIQP
+332 IKRINSIFDIKP
-344 LSESKINAKLK
+344 LSENKTKEKIK

-367 YDNAEKN
+367 YDNAEDN
-374 AIDDINMKIDANST
+374 AIDNISMKIKPNST

-420 GVDIKD
+420 GVDIKN
-426 IKKEELMDTV
+426 IQKEELMNTV

-450 YENVRMAKPDATK
+450 YENVRMAKPNATK
-463 EEIMEALHLA
+463 EEVMEALHLA
-473 QCDDIIAKLPDG
+473 QCDDIIEKLPDG
-485 INTIIGSKG
+485 IDTQIGSKG
-494 TYLSGGE
+494 VYFSGGE
-501 QQRINIARVMLKNS
+501 VQRINIARVILKNS

-530 NEYKV
+530 NETKV
-535 QKAFKNLGKNKT
+535 QKAFENLGKNKT

-562 KIYVINNGKVEEQG
+562 KIYVINNGKIEEQG
-576 THKELIDNGGMYSKM
+576 THEELIGKGGIYSKM

-597 SIAWKVGEVKC
+597 SIAWKVGEEKC

>member
-1 MPIFYIL
+1 
-8 EKTKK
+8 
-13 EGVELKNKNLQE
+13 
-25 LMKYSGKYKVFTY
+25 MKYSGKYKIFTY
-38 LSLILSGLSS
+38 LSLILSGISS
-48 ILALVPFVYIWKI
+48 VLALIPFVYIWKI

-76 NIVHNGWLA
+76 SIVHNGWMA
-85 VIFAVI
+85 VIFAII
-91 SMLIYFIGLI
+91 STIIYFVGLI
-101 CSHMSAFRVATNMR
+101 CSHMSAFRVASNMR
-115 KKAMEHITKMP
+115 KKAMEHITKIP

-170 IIFLFVFDW
+170 LIFLFIFDW
-179 KLGLVSLIPTV
+179 KLGIVSLIPTV
-190 IGFFAMSKMMGKQMA
+190 MGFFAMKKMMGKQMA

-236 QSVYTFTKFKNSIE
+236 QSVYTFKRFKNSIE
-250 DYEKFCMAYTKKA
+250 DYEKFCMTYTKKA

-271 VSINCIFAFLIAV
+271 VSVNCIFAFLIAV

-298 LLNLLFYVIYTPILT
+298 LLNLLFYIIYTPILT

-332 IKRINSIFEIQP
+332 IKRINSIFEIKP
-344 LSESKINAKLK
+344 LSENKTKEKIK

-367 YDNAEKN
+367 YDNAEDN
-374 AIDDINMKIDANST
+374 AIDNISMKIKANSA

-420 GVDIKD
+420 GVDIKN
-426 IKKEELMDTV
+426 IKKEELMNTV

-450 YENVRMAKPDATK
+450 YENVRMAKPNATK
-463 EEIMEALHLA
+463 EEVIEALHLA
-473 QCDDIIAKLPDG
+473 QCDDIIEKMPDG
-485 INTIIGSKG
+485 IDTQIGSKG
-494 TYLSGGE
+494 VYFSGGE
-501 QQRINIARVMLKNS
+501 VQRINIARVILKNS

-530 NEYKV
+530 NETKV
-535 QKAFKNLGKNKT
+535 QKAFENLGKNKT

-562 KIYVINNGKVEEQG
+562 EIYVINNGKIKEQG
-576 THKELIDNGGMYSKM
+576 THEELIGKGGIYSKM

-597 SIAWKVGEVKC
+597 SIAWKVGEEKC

>member
-1 MPIFYIL
+1 M
-8 EKTKK
+8 
-13 EGVELKNKNLQE
+13 KNKNLQE
-25 LMKYSGKYKVFTY
+25 LMKYSGKYKIFTY
-38 LSLILSGLSS
+38 LSLILSGISS
-48 ILALVPFVYIWKI
+48 VLALIPFVYIWKI

-76 NIVHNGWLA
+76 SIVHNGWMA
-85 VIFAVI
+85 VIFAII
-91 SMLIYFIGLI
+91 SMIIYFVGLI
-101 CSHMSAFRVATNMR
+101 CSHMSAFRVASNMR
-115 KKAMEHITKMP
+115 KKAMEHITKIP

-170 IIFLFVFDW
+170 LIFLFIFDW
-179 KLGLVSLIPTV
+179 KLGIVSLIPTV
-190 IGFFAMSKMMGKQMA
+190 MGFFAMKKMMGKQMA

-236 QSVYTFTKFKNSIE
+236 QSVYTFKRFKNSIE

-271 VSINCIFAFLIAV
+271 VSVNCIFAFLIAV

-298 LLNLLFYVIYTPILT
+298 LLNLLFYIIYTPILT

-332 IKRINSIFEIQP
+332 IKRINSIFEIKP
-344 LSESKINAKLK
+344 LSENKTKEKIK

-367 YDNAEKN
+367 YDNAEDN
-374 AIDDINMKIDANST
+374 AIDNISMKIKANSA

-420 GVDIKD
+420 GVDIKN
-426 IKKEELMDTV
+426 IKKEELMNTV

-450 YENVRMAKPDATK
+450 YENVRMAKPNATK
-463 EEIMEALHLA
+463 EEVIEALHLA
-473 QCDDIIAKLPDG
+473 QCDDIIEKMPDG
-485 INTIIGSKG
+485 IDTQIGSKG
-494 TYLSGGE
+494 VYFSGGE
-501 QQRINIARVMLKNS
+501 VQRINIARVILKNS

-530 NEYKV
+530 NETKV
-535 QKAFKNLGKNKT
+535 QKAFENLGKNKT

-562 KIYVINNGKVEEQG
+562 EIYVINNGKIKEQG
-576 THKELIDNGGMYSKM
+576 THEELIGKGGIYSKM

-597 SIAWKVGEVKC
+597 SIAWKVGEEKC

>member
-1 MPIFYIL
+1 M
-8 EKTKK
+8 K
-13 EGVELKNKNLQE
+13 KNLQE
-25 LMKYSGKYKVFTY
+25 LMKYSGKYKIFTY
-38 LSLILSGLSS
+38 LSLILSGISS
-48 ILALVPFVYIWKI
+48 VLALIPFVYIWKI

-76 NIVHNGWLA
+76 SIVHNGWMA
-85 VIFAVI
+85 VIFAII
-91 SMLIYFIGLI
+91 STIIYFVGLI
-101 CSHMSAFRVATNMR
+101 CSHMSAFRVASNMR
-115 KKAMEHITKMP
+115 KKAMEHITKIP

-170 IIFLFVFDW
+170 LIFLFIFDW
-179 KLGLVSLIPTV
+179 KLGIVSLIPTV
-190 IGFFAMSKMMGKQMA
+190 MGFFAMKKMMGKQMA

-236 QSVYTFTKFKNSIE
+236 QSVYTFKRFKNSIE

-271 VSINCIFAFLIAV
+271 VSVNCIFAFLIAV

-298 LLNLLFYVIYTPILT
+298 LLNLLFYIIYTPILT

-332 IKRINSIFEIQP
+332 IKRINSIFEIKP
-344 LSESKINAKLK
+344 LSENKTKEKIK

-367 YDNAEKN
+367 YDNAEDN
-374 AIDDINMKIDANST
+374 AIDNISMKIKANST

-420 GVDIKD
+420 GVDIKN
-426 IKKEELMDTV
+426 IKKEELMNTV

-450 YENVRMAKPDATK
+450 YENVRMAKPNATK
-463 EEIMEALHLA
+463 EEVIEALHLA
-473 QCDDIIAKLPDG
+473 QCDDIIEKMPDG
-485 INTIIGSKG
+485 IDTQIGSKG
-494 TYLSGGE
+494 VYFSGGE
-501 QQRINIARVMLKNS
+501 VQRINIARVILKNS

-530 NEYKV
+530 NETKV
-535 QKAFKNLGKNKT
+535 QKAFENLGKNKT

-562 KIYVINNGKVEEQG
+562 EIYVINNGKIKEQG
-576 THKELIDNGGMYSKM
+576 THEELIGKGGIYSKM

-597 SIAWKVGEVKC
+597 SIAWKVGEEKC

>member
-1 MPIFYIL
+1 MI
-8 EKTKK
+8 
-13 EGVELKNKNLQE
+13 
-25 LMKYSGKYKVFTY
+25 
-38 LSLILSGLSS
+38 
-48 ILALVPFVYIWKI
+48 
-61 IKEVIEVMPNFQNAT
+61 
-76 NIVHNGWLA
+76 
-85 VIFAVI
+85 
-91 SMLIYFIGLI
+91 IYFVGLI
-101 CSHMSAFRVATNMR
+101 CSHMSAFRVASNMR
-115 KKAMEHITKMP
+115 KKAMEHITKIP
-126 IGKIEEIG
+126 IGKIEEIE

-140 IVNESAGGTE
+140 IVNESAGGTG

-170 IIFLFVFDW
+170 LIFLFIFDW
-179 KLGLVSLIPTV
+179 KLGIVSLIPTV
-190 IGFFAMSKMMGKQMA
+190 MGFFAMKKMMGKQMA

-236 QSVYTFTKFKNSIE
+236 QSVYTFKRFKNSIE

-271 VSINCIFAFLIAV
+271 VSVNCIFAFLIAV

-298 LLNLLFYVIYTPILT
+298 LLNLLFYIIYTPILT

-332 IKRINSIFEIQP
+332 IKRINSIFEIKP
-344 LSESKINAKLK
+344 LSENKTKEKIK

-367 YDNAEKN
+367 YDNAEDN
-374 AIDDINMKIDANST
+374 AIDNISMKIKANSA

-420 GVDIKD
+420 GVDIKN
-426 IKKEELMDTV
+426 IKKEELMNTV

-450 YENVRMAKPDATK
+450 YENVRMAKPNATK
-463 EEIMEALHLA
+463 EEVIEALHLA
-473 QCDDIIAKLPDG
+473 QCDDIIEKMPDG
-485 INTIIGSKG
+485 IDTQIGSKG
-494 TYLSGGE
+494 VYFSGGE
-501 QQRINIARVMLKNS
+501 VQRINIARVILKNS

-530 NEYKV
+530 NETKV
-535 QKAFKNLGKNKT
+535 QKELENLGKNKT

-562 KIYVINNGKVEEQG
+562 EIYVINNGKIKEQG
-576 THKELIDNGGMYSKM
+576 THEELIGKGGIYSKM

-597 SIAWKVGEVKC
+597 SIAWKVGEEKC

>member
-1 MPIFYIL
+1 M
-8 EKTKK
+8 
-13 EGVELKNKNLQE
+13 KNKNLQE
-25 LMKYSGKYKVFTY
+25 LMKYSGKYKIFTY
-38 LSLILSGLSS
+38 LSLILSGISS
-48 ILALVPFVYIWKI
+48 VLALIPFVYIWKI

-76 NIVHNGWLA
+76 SIVHNGWMA
-85 VIFAVI
+85 VIFAII
-91 SMLIYFIGLI
+91 SMIIYFVGLI
-101 CSHMSAFRVATNMR
+101 CSHMSAFRVASNMR
-115 KKAMEHITKMP
+115 KKAMEHITKIP

-158 DMAGALVTPICM
+158 DMAGALVTTICM
-170 IIFLFVFDW
+170 LIFLFIFDW
-179 KLGLVSLIPTV
+179 KLGIVSLIPTV
-190 IGFFAMSKMMGKQMA
+190 MGFFAMKKMMGKQMA

-236 QSVYTFTKFKNSIE
+236 QSVYTFKRFKNSIE
-250 DYEKFCMAYTKKA
+250 DYEKFCMAHTKKA

-271 VSINCIFAFLIAV
+271 VSVNCIFAFLIAV

-298 LLNLLFYVIYTPILT
+298 LLNLLFYIIYTPILT

-332 IKRINSIFEIQP
+332 IKRINSIFEIKP
-344 LSESKINAKLK
+344 LSENKTKEKIK

-367 YDNAEKN
+367 YDNAEDN
-374 AIDDINMKIDANST
+374 AIDNISMKIKANST

-420 GVDIKD
+420 GVDIKN
-426 IKKEELMDTV
+426 IKKEELMNTV

-450 YENVRMAKPDATK
+450 YENVRMAKPNATK
-463 EEIMEALHLA
+463 EEVIEALHLA
-473 QCDDIIAKLPDG
+473 QCDDIIEKMPDG
-485 INTIIGSKG
+485 IDTQIGSKG
-494 TYLSGGE
+494 VYFSGGE
-501 QQRINIARVMLKNS
+501 VQRINIARVILKNS

-530 NEYKV
+530 NETKV
-535 QKAFKNLGKNKT
+535 QKAFENLGKNKT

-562 KIYVINNGKVEEQG
+562 EIYVINNGKIKEQG
-576 THKELIDNGGMYSKM
+576 THEELIGKGGIYSKM

-597 SIAWKVGEVKC
+597 SIAWKVGEEKC

>member
-1 MPIFYIL
+1 M
-8 EKTKK
+8 
-13 EGVELKNKNLQE
+13 KNKNLQE
-25 LMKYSGKYKVFTY
+25 LMKYSGKYKIFTY
-38 LSLILSGLSS
+38 LSLILSGISS
-48 ILALVPFVYIWKI
+48 VLALIPFVYIWKI
-61 IKEVIEVMPNFQNAT
+61 IKEVIEVMPNFQDAT
-76 NIVHNGWLA
+76 SIVHNGWMA
-85 VIFAVI
+85 VIFAII
-91 SMLIYFIGLI
+91 SMAIYFVGLI
-101 CSHMSAFRVATNMR
+101 CSHMSAFRVASNMR
-115 KKAMEHITKMP
+115 KKAMEHITKIP

-158 DMAGALVTPICM
+158 DMAGAIVTPICM
-170 IIFLFVFDW
+170 LIFLFIFDW
-179 KLGLVSLIPTV
+179 KLGIVSLIPTV
-190 IGFFAMSKMMGKQMA
+190 MGFFAMKKMMGKQMA

-236 QSVYTFTKFKNSIE
+236 QSVYTFKRFKNSIE

-271 VSINCIFAFLIAV
+271 VSVNCIFAFLIAV
-284 TLLVVGKGTVSQSF
+284 TLLVVGKETVSQSF
-298 LLNLLFYVIYTPILT
+298 LLNLLFYIIYTPILT

-332 IKRINSIFEIQP
+332 IKRINSIFDIKQ
-344 LSESKINAKLK
+344 LSENKTKEKIK

-367 YDNAEKN
+367 YDNAEDN
-374 AIDDINMKIDANST
+374 AINNINMKIKANST

-402 ANLIARFYDVNE
+402 ANLIARFYDVSE

-420 GVDIKD
+420 GVDIKN
-426 IKKEELMDTV
+426 IKKEELMNTV

-450 YENVRMAKPDATK
+450 YENVRMAKPNATK

-473 QCDDIIAKLPDG
+473 QCDDIIEKLPDG
-485 INTIIGSKG
+485 IDTQIGSKG
-494 TYLSGGE
+494 VYFSGGE
-501 QQRINIARVMLKNS
+501 VQRINIARVILKNS

-530 NEYKV
+530 NETKV
-535 QKAFKNLGKNKT
+535 QKAFENLGKNKT

-562 KIYVINNGKVEEQG
+562 KIYVINNGKIEEQG
-576 THKELIDNGGMYSKM
+576 THEELIGKGGIYSKM

-597 SIAWKVGEVKC
+597 SIAWKVGEEKC

>member
-1 MPIFYIL
+1 M
-8 EKTKK
+8 
-13 EGVELKNKNLQE
+13 KNKNLQE
-25 LMKYSGKYKVFTY
+25 LMKYSGKYKIFTY

-48 ILALVPFVYIWKI
+48 ILALIPFIYIWKI

-76 NIVHNGWLA
+76 SIVHNGWMA
-85 VIFAVI
+85 VAFAII
-91 SMLIYFIGLI
+91 SMAIYFMGLI

-115 KKAMEHITKMP
+115 KKAMEHITKIP

-170 IIFLFVFDW
+170 IVFLFIFDW
-179 KLGLVSLIPTV
+179 KLGLVSLIPTG

-236 QSVYTFTKFKNSIE
+236 QSVYTFKRFKNSIE

-271 VSINCIFAFLIAV
+271 VATNCIFAFLIAV
-284 TLLVVGKGTVSQSF
+284 TLLVVGRGTVSQSF
-298 LLNLLFYVIYTPILT
+298 LLNLLFYIIYTPILT

-332 IKRINSIFEIQP
+332 IKRINSIFEIRP
-344 LSESKINAKLK
+344 LSESTENAKLN
-355 DNSIELKNVKFK
+355 DNSIELKNIKFK

-374 AIDDINMKIDANST
+374 AIDGISMKIDANST

-414 GKILIG
+414 GKILIS
-420 GVDIKD
+420 GVNIKN
-426 IKKEELMDTV
+426 IKKEELMNTV

-463 EEIMEALHLA
+463 EEVMEVLHLA
-473 QCDDIIAKLPDG
+473 QCDDIIEKLPDG

-530 NEYKV
+530 NEYQV
-535 QKAFKNLGKNKT
+535 QKAFENLGKNKT

-562 KIYVINNGKVEEQG
+562 KIYVINKGKIEEQG
-576 THKELIDNGGMYSKM
+576 THEELINDNGIYSKM

-597 SIAWKVGEVKC
+597 SIAWKVGEAKC

>member
-1 MPIFYIL
+1 MRN
-8 EKTKK
+8 
-13 EGVELKNKNLQE
+13 GNLKE
-25 LMKYSGKYKVFTY
+25 LMKYSGKYKIFTY

-48 ILALVPFVYIWKI
+48 ILALLPFVYIWKI

-76 NIVHNGWLA
+76 SIVHNGWLA
-85 VIFAVI
+85 VVFSIV
-91 SMLIYFIGLI
+91 SMAIYFVGLI
-101 CSHMSAFRVATNMR
+101 CSHMSAFRVATNIR
-115 KKAMEHITKMP
+115 KKAMEHISKMP
-126 IGKIEEIG
+126 IGKIDEIG

-140 IVNESAGGTE
+140 IVNESAAGTE

-158 DMAGALVTPICM
+158 DMAGAIVTPVCM
-170 IIFLFVFDW
+170 LVFLFIFDW
-179 KLGLVSLIPTV
+179 KLGLVSLIPT
-190 IGFFAMSKMMGKQMA
+190 IMGFIAMSKMMGKQMA
-205 DDIGKYQNSLEV
+205 DDIAKYQNSLEV

-236 QSVYTFTKFKNSIE
+236 QSVYTFKKFKKSIE
-250 DYEKFCMAYTKKA
+250 DYENFCMSYTKKA
-263 RKPMIEFQ
+263 RRPMIEFQ

-284 TLLVVGKGTVSQSF
+284 TLFIIGDGTISQDL
-298 LLNLLFYVIYTPILT
+298 LLNLLFYIIYTPILT

-332 IKRINSIFEIQP
+332 IKRINSIFEIKP
-344 LSESKINAKLK
+344 LPEGKIKKEPK
-355 DNSIELKNVKFK
+355 DNSIEFKNVKFK
-367 YDNAEKN
+367 YDNIDKN
-374 AIDDINMKIDANST
+374 AIDNISMKFEANST

-414 GKILIG
+414 GEILIG
-420 GVDIKD
+420 GVDIKN
-426 IKKEELMDTV
+426 IKKEELMNTV

-450 YENVRMAKPDATK
+450 YENVKMAKPDATK

-473 QCDDIIAKLPDG
+473 QCDDIIEKLPNG

-501 QQRINIARVMLKNS
+501 QQRINIARVMLKKS

-530 NEYKV
+530 NEYQV
-535 QKAFKNLGKNKT
+535 QKAFENLGRNKT
-547 VIMIAHRLSTIKNVD
+547 VIMIAHRLSTVKNVD
-562 KIYVINNGKVEEQG
+562 QIYVINRGKIEEQG
-576 THKELIDNGGMYSKM
+576 THEELLNKNGLYNKM

-597 SIAWKVGEVKC
+597 SIAWKVGEIKC

>member
-1 MPIFYIL
+1 
-8 EKTKK
+8 
-13 EGVELKNKNLQE
+13 
-25 LMKYSGKYKVFTY
+25 MKYSGKYKIFTY
-38 LSLILSGLSS
+38 LSLILSGISS
-48 ILALVPFVYIWKI
+48 VLALIPFVYIWKI

-76 NIVHNGWLA
+76 SIVHNGWMA
-85 VIFAVI
+85 VIFAII
-91 SMLIYFIGLI
+91 STIIYFVGLI
-101 CSHMSAFRVATNMR
+101 CSHMSAFRVASNMR
-115 KKAMEHITKMP
+115 KKAMEHITKIP

-170 IIFLFVFDW
+170 LIFLFIFDW
-179 KLGLVSLIPTV
+179 KLGIVSLIPTV
-190 IGFFAMSKMMGKQMA
+190 MGFFAMKKMMGKQMA

-236 QSVYTFTKFKNSIE
+236 QSVYTFKRFKNSIE
-250 DYEKFCMAYTKKA
+250 DYEKFCMAHTKKA

-271 VSINCIFAFLIAV
+271 VSVNCIFAFLIAV

-298 LLNLLFYVIYTPILT
+298 LLNLLFYIIYTPILT

-332 IKRINSIFEIQP
+332 IKRINSIFEIKP
-344 LSESKINAKLK
+344 LSENKTKEKIK

-367 YDNAEKN
+367 YDNAEDN
-374 AIDDINMKIDANST
+374 AIDNISMKIKANST

-420 GVDIKD
+420 GVDIKN
-426 IKKEELMDTV
+426 IKKEELMNTV

-450 YENVRMAKPDATK
+450 YENVRMAKPNATK
-463 EEIMEALHLA
+463 EEVIEALHLA
-473 QCDDIIAKLPDG
+473 QCDDIIEKMPDG
-485 INTIIGSKG
+485 IDTQIGSKG
-494 TYLSGGE
+494 VYFSGGE
-501 QQRINIARVMLKNS
+501 VQRINIARVILKNS

-530 NEYKV
+530 NETKV
-535 QKAFKNLGKNKT
+535 QKAFENLGKNKT

-562 KIYVINNGKVEEQG
+562 EIYVINK
-576 THKELIDNGGMYSKM
+576 KE
-591 WNDYNT
+591 
-597 SIAWKVGEVKC
+597 VF

>member
-1 MPIFYIL
+1 
-8 EKTKK
+8 
-13 EGVELKNKNLQE
+13 
-25 LMKYSGKYKVFTY
+25 MKYSGKYKIFTY
-38 LSLILSGLSS
+38 LSLILSGISS
-48 ILALVPFVYIWKI
+48 VLALIPFVYIWKI

-76 NIVHNGWLA
+76 SIVHNGWMA
-85 VIFAVI
+85 VIFAII
-91 SMLIYFIGLI
+91 STIIYFVGLI
-101 CSHMSAFRVATNMR
+101 CSHMSAFRVASNMR
-115 KKAMEHITKMP
+115 KKAMEHITKIP

-140 IVNESAGGTE
+140 IVNESAGGTG

-170 IIFLFVFDW
+170 LIFLFIFDW
-179 KLGLVSLIPTV
+179 KLGIVSLIPTV
-190 IGFFAMSKMMGKQMA
+190 MGFFAMKKMMGKQMA

-236 QSVYTFTKFKNSIE
+236 QSVYTFKRFKNSIE

-271 VSINCIFAFLIAV
+271 VSVNCIFAFLIAV

-298 LLNLLFYVIYTPILT
+298 LLNLLFYIIYTPILT

-332 IKRINSIFEIQP
+332 IKRINSIFEIKP
-344 LSESKINAKLK
+344 LSENKTKEKIK

-367 YDNAEKN
+367 YDNAEDN
-374 AIDDINMKIDANST
+374 AIDNISMKIKANSA

-420 GVDIKD
+420 GVDIKN
-426 IKKEELMDTV
+426 IKKEELMNTV

-450 YENVRMAKPDATK
+450 YENVRMAKPNATK
-463 EEIMEALHLA
+463 EEVIEALHLA
-473 QCDDIIAKLPDG
+473 QCDDIIEKMPDG
-485 INTIIGSKG
+485 IDTQIGSKG
-494 TYLSGGE
+494 VYFSGGE
-501 QQRINIARVMLKNS
+501 VQRINIARVILKNS

-530 NEYKV
+530 NETKV
-535 QKAFKNLGKNKT
+535 QKAFENLGKNKT

-562 KIYVINNGKVEEQG
+562 EIYVINNGKIKEQG
-576 THKELIDNGGMYSKM
+576 THEELIGKGGIYSKM

-597 SIAWKVGEVKC
+597 SIAWKVGEEKC

>member
-1 MPIFYIL
+1 
-8 EKTKK
+8 
-13 EGVELKNKNLQE
+13 
-25 LMKYSGKYKVFTY
+25 MKYSGKYKIFTY
-38 LSLILSGLSS
+38 LSLILSGISS
-48 ILALVPFVYIWKI
+48 VLALIPFVYIWKI

-76 NIVHNGWLA
+76 SIVHNGWMA
-85 VIFAVI
+85 VIFAII
-91 SMLIYFIGLI
+91 STIIYFVGLI
-101 CSHMSAFRVATNMR
+101 CSHMSAFRVASNMR
-115 KKAMEHITKMP
+115 KKAMEHITKIP

-170 IIFLFVFDW
+170 LIFLFIFDW
-179 KLGLVSLIPTV
+179 KLGIVSLIPTV
-190 IGFFAMSKMMGKQMA
+190 MGFFAMKKMMGKQMA

-236 QSVYTFTKFKNSIE
+236 QSVYTFKRFKNSIE
-250 DYEKFCMAYTKKA
+250 DYEKFCMAHTKKA

-271 VSINCIFAFLIAV
+271 VSVNCIFAFLIAV

-298 LLNLLFYVIYTPILT
+298 LLNLLFYIIYTPILT
-313 TTLTKVMFMSE
+313 TTLTKVMFMSK

-332 IKRINSIFEIQP
+332 IKRINSIFEIKP
-344 LSESKINAKLK
+344 LSENKTKEKIK

-367 YDNAEKN
+367 YDNAEDN
-374 AIDDINMKIDANST
+374 AIDNISMKIKANST

-420 GVDIKD
+420 VVDIKN
-426 IKKEELMDTV
+426 IKKEELMNTV

-450 YENVRMAKPDATK
+450 YENVRMAKPNATK
-463 EEIMEALHLA
+463 EEVIEALHLA
-473 QCDDIIAKLPDG
+473 QCDDIIEKMPDG
-485 INTIIGSKG
+485 IDTQIGSKG
-494 TYLSGGE
+494 VYFSGGE
-501 QQRINIARVMLKNS
+501 VQRINIARVILKNS

-530 NEYKV
+530 NETKV
-535 QKAFKNLGKNKT
+535 QKAFENLGKNKT

-562 KIYVINNGKVEEQG
+562 EIYVINNGKIKEQG
-576 THKELIDNGGMYSKM
+576 THEELIGKGGIYSKM

-597 SIAWKVGEVKC
+597 SIAWKVGEEKC

>member
-1 MPIFYIL
+1 M
-8 EKTKK
+8 
-13 EGVELKNKNLQE
+13 KNKNLQE
-25 LMKYSGKYKVFTY
+25 LMKYSGKYKIFTY
-38 LSLILSGLSS
+38 LSLILSGISS
-48 ILALVPFVYIWKI
+48 VLALIPFVYIWKI

-76 NIVHNGWLA
+76 SIVHNGWMA
-85 VIFAVI
+85 VIFAII
-91 SMLIYFIGLI
+91 STIIYFVGLI
-101 CSHMSAFRVATNMR
+101 CSHMSAFRVASNMR
-115 KKAMEHITKMP
+115 KKAMEHITKIP

-170 IIFLFVFDW
+170 LIFLFIFDW
-179 KLGLVSLIPTV
+179 KLGIVSLIPTV
-190 IGFFAMSKMMGKQMA
+190 MGFFAMKKMMGKQMA

-236 QSVYTFTKFKNSIE
+236 QSVYTFKRFKNSIE

-271 VSINCIFAFLIAV
+271 VSVNCIFAFLIAV

-298 LLNLLFYVIYTPILT
+298 LLNLLFYIIYTPILT

-332 IKRINSIFEIQP
+332 IKRINSIFEIKP
-344 LSESKINAKLK
+344 LSENKTKEKIK

-367 YDNAEKN
+367 YDNAEDN
-374 AIDDINMKIDANST
+374 AIDNISMKIKANST

-420 GVDIKD
+420 GVDIKN
-426 IKKEELMDTV
+426 IKKEELMNTV

-450 YENVRMAKPDATK
+450 YENVRMAKPNATK
-463 EEIMEALHLA
+463 EEVIEALHLA
-473 QCDDIIAKLPDG
+473 QCDDIIEKMPDG
-485 INTIIGSKG
+485 IDTQIGSKG
-494 TYLSGGE
+494 VYFSGGE
-501 QQRINIARVMLKNS
+501 VQRINIARVILKNS

-530 NEYKV
+530 NETKV
-535 QKAFKNLGKNKT
+535 QKAFENLGKNKT

-562 KIYVINNGKVEEQG
+562 EIYVINNGKIKEQG
-576 THKELIDNGGMYSKM
+576 THEELIGKGGIYSKM

-597 SIAWKVGEVKC
+597 SIAWKVGEEKC